1 MAASLDPNITDV
13 ALIFEGGGMRAAYT
27 AAVVTLLLEEGLN
40 FGAVYGISAGSS
52 HTVNYVSR
60 DAERARASFTDLVL
74 DPHFGGWKSMLR
86 GTGFFNG
93 PYLYEGIA
101 EKLKGSNEVFAFDY
115 DTFAANPAHI
125 HIESFDCDTGETLS
139 FTKRDMPNTYEL
151 MRRVRASSS
160 MPLFMPSIE
169 IDGHTCLDGG
179 MGSSW
184 GIPLQAA
191 IQDGFRRFF
200 IVRTQEKT
208 YRKKPLHPVIARF
221 FTIAFKKQPA
231 VAQATINRWQ
241 HYNALLDQIDALEAQ
256 QHAYVFYPENMTLSN
271 KTVDYDHLMSAY
283 RAGREQAQR
292 ELPAW
297 LTWIQTNTPQESMSL

>member
-1 MAASLDPNITDV
+1 MTTSLDPNITDV

-27 AAVVTLLLEEGLN
+27 AAVVTRLLEEGIN

-60 DAERARASFTDLVL
+60 DSERARASFTDLVL
-74 DPHFGGWKSMLR
+74 DPKFGGWKSMIR

-93 PYLYEGIA
+93 PYLYEGITA
-101 EKLKGSNEVFAFDY
+101 ELEGTNEVFAFDY
-115 DTFAANPAHI
+115 DTFATNPAQV
-125 HIESFDCDTGETLS
+125 HIESFDCNSGETLV
-139 FTKRDMPNTYEL
+139 FVKKDMPNTYEL

-169 IDGHTCLDGG
+169 IDGRTCLDGG

-191 IQDGFRRFF
+191 RNDGFERFF

-208 YRKKPLHPVIARF
+208 YRKKPLNPLVAQLF
-221 FTIAFKKQPA
+221 KTVFKKQPA
-231 VAQATINRWQ
+231 VAQATINRWR
-241 HYNALLDQIDALEAQ
+241 HYNALSDHIKALEAQ
-256 QHAYVFYPENMTLSN
+256 GKAYVFYPETMTLSN
-271 KTVDYDHLMSAY
+271 KTVDYEQLEAAY
-283 RAGREQAQR
+283 DQGRAQTQR
-292 ELPAW
+292 ELDAW
-297 LTWIQTNTPQESMSL
+297 ISWLQTPTC